1 MNIVIQHSPASLTAA
16 RSNNNIMM
24 EKHDQ
29 QLTITPV
36 YKASGACKRKIFT
49 PLRAMPKMDDGQVQ
63 QEPVDLSLK
72 TWSAASLLTPDFIV
86 DLSLKRQRCSSVDS
100 LSSSSTHATMS
111 SSSSSPPSPETSIRS
126 PFLLEAIGQRI
137 PQQQQQQQQQR
148 QIPLSFATPPTAAAL
163 LSSLQNYSISQE
175 LLMASKPQIQAF
187 EHKQMLV
194 NSRTSS
200 SNNNNHGGCNN
211 NSEDV
216 RIVSPDAAAEL
227 SDSLKKRKVHQCD
240 FPNCDKVYTKSSH
253 LKAHK
258 RTHTGEKPYEC
269 SWEGCKW
276 KFARSDELTRHYRKH
291 TGLKPFKCD
300 LCARSFSRSD
310 HLSLHMKRH

>member
-1 MNIVIQHSPASLTAA
+1 MNIVMQHSPTSSPTNNN
-16 RSNNNIMM
+16 NNNIFVKDM
-24 EKHDQ
+24 EMREEV
-29 QLTITPV
+29 TITPV

-49 PLRAMPKMDDGQVQ
+49 PLRAMPKPEENQIQ

-72 TWSAASLLTPDFIV
+72 TWSAKNPDFVV

-100 LSSSSTHATMS
+100 MSSTSTNTT
-111 SSSSSPPSPETSIRS
+111 SSPPSPETTSKS
-126 PFLLEAIGQRI
+126 PFHLDHSM
-137 PQQQQQQQQQR
+137 PP
-148 QIPLSFATPPTAAAL
+148 PLRHAPFSFNTTPTAAAL
-163 LSSLQNYSISQE
+163 LSSLQSYSISQE
-175 LLMASKPQIQAF
+175 FLMSAKPQIQLLGGNY
-187 EHKQMLV
+187 EHRQLLV
-194 NSRTSS
+194 NTSVS
-200 SNNNNHGGCNN
+200 SNCISNHNNINNNNND
-211 NSEDV
+211 ED
-216 RIVSPDAAAEL
+216 RGLSPTCDYP
-227 SDSLKKRKVHQCD
+227 DSLKKRKVHQCD

-291 TGLKPFKCD
+291 TGQKPFKCD

>member
-1 MNIVIQHSPASLTAA
+1 MNIVIQQACPSGLS
-16 RSNNNIMM
+16 SNNNNNRFMSNM
-24 EKHDQ
+24 EGRRDEEI
-29 QLTITPV
+29 TITPV

-49 PLRAMPKMDDGQVQ
+49 PLRAFPKVEDQNQNQHQV
-63 QEPVDLSLK
+63 EPVDLSLK
-72 TWSAASLLTPDFIV
+72 TWSSLKSSSCSPDYIV

-100 LSSSSTHATMS
+100 LSSTSTNNTN
-111 SSSSSPPSPETSIRS
+111 SSPPSPESSSKS
-126 PFLLEAIGQRI
+126 PFH
-137 PQQQQQQQQQR
+137 PDSTM
-148 QIPLSFATPPTAAAL
+148 PPPTQHTPFNFSAAPTAAL
-163 LSSLQNYSISQE
+163 LSSLQSYSISQE
-175 LLMASKPQIQAF
+175 LLLASTSKPQIQIIGGNY
-187 EHKQMLV
+187 EHRQMVVKNSSRSQVEVEDDKQEV
-194 NSRTSS
+194 FNPASDY
-200 SNNNNHGGCNN
+200 N
-211 NSEDV
+211 
-216 RIVSPDAAAEL
+216 
-227 SDSLKKRKVHQCD
+227 DSLKKRKVHQCD

-291 TGLKPFKCD
+291 TGQKPFKCE

>member
-1 MNIVIQHSPASLTAA
+1 MNIVIQHSPPTSST
-16 RSNNNIMM
+16 NNNNKRFLKNM
-24 EKHDQ
+24 EIREEV
-29 QLTITPV
+29 TITPV

-49 PLRAMPKMDDGQVQ
+49 PLRAMPKPEENQIQ

-72 TWSAASLLTPDFIV
+72 TWSAKNPDFIV

-100 LSSSSTHATMS
+100 MSSTSTNTT
-111 SSSSSPPSPETSIRS
+111 SSPPSPESTSKS
-126 PFLLEAIGQRI
+126 PFLLEHSMPPPSRYA
-137 PQQQQQQQQQR
+137 PF
-148 QIPLSFATPPTAAAL
+148 SFNTTPTAAAL
-163 LSSLQNYSISQE
+163 LSSLQSYSISQE
-175 LLMASKPQIQAF
+175 LLMSAKPQLQTLVGSY
-187 EHKQMLV
+187 EHRQLLV
-194 NSRTSS
+194 NSSVSS
-200 SNNNNHGGCNN
+200 NNRISNNNNNN
-211 NSEDV
+211 DEE
-216 RIVSPDAAAEL
+216 RGLSPTGDYP
-227 SDSLKKRKVHQCD
+227 DSLKKRKVHQCD

-276 KFARSDELTRHYRKH
+276 KFARSDELTRHFRKH
-291 TGLKPFKCD
+291 TGQKPFKCD